1 MTSSLPKSRP
11 RKNKKQLMPAP
22 YRLLVT
28 SFFEKDVKRQA
39 KKDQRISKE
48 IERLK
53 EILEAD
59 PYNLSRRYDI
69 TKLKGIKPG
78 QGQFRIRIKDYRLR
92 YDIFGQDVVLYSFRH
107 RKDIYEI

>member
-1 MTSSLPKSRP
+1 
-11 RKNKKQLMPAP
+11 MPAS
-22 YRLLVT
+22 YRILVT
-28 SFFEKDVKRQA
+28 SFFEKDVKRQVKRD
-39 KKDQRISKE
+39 KKISKE
-48 IERLK
+48 IEKLK

-59 PYNLSRRYDI
+59 PYNLSKRHDI
-69 TKLKGIKPG
+69 RKLKGIKPG

>member
-1 MTSSLPKSRP
+1 MTSS
-11 RKNKKQLMPAP
+11 
-22 YRLLVT
+22 YRILVT
-28 SFFEKDVKRQA
+28 SFFEKDVKRQV
-39 KKDQRISKE
+39 KKDQKISKE
-48 IERLK
+48 IGQLK

-69 TKLKGIKPG
+69 KKLKGIKPG

-92 YDIFGQDVVLYSFRH
+92 YDIFGHDVVLYSFRH

>member
-1 MTSSLPKSRP
+1 MTSS
-11 RKNKKQLMPAP
+11 
-22 YRLLVT
+22 YRILIT

-39 KKDQRISKE
+39 KKDQKISKE
-48 IERLK
+48 IEKLK

-69 TKLKGIKPG
+69 KKLKGIKPG
-78 QGQFRIRIKDYRLR
+78 QGQFRIRIRDYRVR

-107 RKDIYEI
+107 RRDIYEV